1 MASSSRTR
9 SSSSCRTRRCSSL
22 HRTRTRRR
30 TSRATAIAPNRST
43 ASPTARSRGG
53 WGSWVWRSRRPT
65 SSCRARS
72 TPTRTSPRPSRH
84 RPRRKHVL
92 RRAHALR
99 ACAAAAVVVG
109 VAAPPLRRHITRGKF
124 GKRTAIVSALAW
136 QAPVSLLL
144 ATRPSRPRAVAVY
157 ALQMWA
163 YLAHYDMPDDDPEWI
178 ERRLKG
184 RYPIV
189 TDKLLGRGEI
199 PTLRLQRALARNG
212 VGRHDTLLSWL
223 HWSWFLVPHGSVAYV
238 LWKRPERYERAAGMM
253 AATFDAGVATYWLVP
268 TAPPWWAGQN
278 GHLPP
283 VRRIMV
289 EAGSEFWG
297 ELWQRLYD
305 SLGRNPFAAMP
316 SLHFGTS
323 VMAAHVLGQ
332 VGRKEAVAGWTYAAA
347 LGFALVYLGEHYVT
361 DLVAGLALAEAVR
374 FGAPHVAPAI
384 SAAADA
390 LRSLGPEAA

>member
-1 MASSSRTR
+1 MANSSRTR
-9 SSSSCRTRRCSSL
+9 SSSSCRTPRCSSR

-30 TSRATAIAPNRST
+30 TLRATAIAPRRST
-43 ASPTARSRGG
+43 ASPTARSSGG
-53 WGSWVWRSRRPT
+53 WGSWVSRPRRPT
-65 SSCRARS
+65 SSCRAPS

-99 ACAAAAVVVG
+99 AGAAAAVVVG

-178 ERRLKG
+178 ARRLKV

-189 TDKLLGRGEI
+189 TDRLLGGGQI
-199 PTLRLQRALARNG
+199 PTIRLQRALARNG
-212 VGRHDTLLSWL
+212 VGRHDTFLSWL

-238 LWKRPERYERAAGMM
+238 LWRRPERFAHAAGMM
-253 AATFDAGVATYWLVP
+253 AGTFDVGVVGYWLVP
-268 TAPPWWAGQN
+268 TAPPWWAGEN
-278 GHLPP
+278 GHLEP

-289 EAGSEFWG
+289 ETGTEFWG
-297 ELWQRLYD
+297 DLWQRLYD

-323 VMAAHVLGQ
+323 VMAAHVLGE
-332 VGRKEAVAGWTYAAA
+332 VGPVEAALGWTYALA
-347 LGFALVYLGEHYVT
+347 LGFALVYLGEHYVV
-361 DLVAGLALAEAVR
+361 DLIAGAALAEGVR
-374 FGAPHVAPAI
+374 LAAPRVAPVTRRIAEAI
-384 SAAADA
+384 D
-390 LRSLGPEAA
+390 G